1 MKIKSFA
8 KINLGLEIT
17 GKRNNGYHEVKTL
30 LQTVDFYDVLEFSP
44 IKRNKILLKGD
55 EKKISWGKDNLI
67 FRAALLLKEQFQ
79 ISNGIKI
86 HVTKKIPP
94 GKGLGG
100 GSSNA
105 AMTLYALN
113 KIWGLDLGKEALMD
127 LGRHLGADVP
137 FFLEG
142 GLCLGQG
149 RGDDIS
155 PLSDLVSLPCLLI
168 LPSFSIKT
176 AKIYGHFPS
185 SLTSKDKDSKIIKF
199 LDSRELGLLENKLEE
214 TVFCLYPQLRVIK
227 KLFQS
232 QGCELSLV
240 SGTGSAVYGLF
251 SEKKKAE
258 EVLKRLK
265 KSYTLHLLE
274 TLSRERYWKS
284 LEIGV

>member
-1 MKIKSFA
+1 MKINSFA

-44 IKRNKILLKGD
+44 IRQNKILLKGD
-55 EKKISWGKDNLI
+55 EKTISWGKDNLI

-214 TVFCLYPQLRVIK
+214 TVFCLYPQLKAIK

-251 SEKKKAE
+251 SEKKRAE

-265 KSYTLHLLE
+265 KSYTLHLIE